1 MSQVS
6 WQETDGTAIS
16 ICSGSEGGVLL
27 GFGQSGGWLRHL
39 RRPTRA
45 RGMLL
50 AGFRLDLLSTC
61 YGMSYRHN
69 FSSWTGNRSKFH
81 SACKGNM
88 ITPVSLLNMDRRRNP
103 RITAMLPVRVWGVDA
118 HALPFMQLATVRN
131 ISSSG
136 AVVQGIRRRIQ
147 PGVVLEVQSGD
158 DKAQFKVVWVGRTGT
173 AREGEIGL
181 ETLPAEPCLWDQDL
195 SRYSELVG
203 TG

>member
-1 MSQVS
+1 
-6 WQETDGTAIS
+6 
-16 ICSGSEGGVLL
+16 
-27 GFGQSGGWLRHL
+27 
-39 RRPTRA
+39 
-45 RGMLL
+45 
-50 AGFRLDLLSTC
+50 
-61 YGMSYRHN
+61 MSYGHN

-88 ITPVSLLNMDRRRNP
+88 ITPVSSLNMDRRRNP

>member
-1 MSQVS
+1 
-6 WQETDGTAIS
+6 
-16 ICSGSEGGVLL
+16 
-27 GFGQSGGWLRHL
+27 
-39 RRPTRA
+39 
-45 RGMLL
+45 
-50 AGFRLDLLSTC
+50 
-61 YGMSYRHN
+61 
-69 FSSWTGNRSKFH
+69 
-81 SACKGNM
+81 M
-88 ITPVSLLNMDRRRNP
+88 ITPVSTHMDRRRNP

-173 AREGEIGL
+173 AREAEIGL

>member
-1 MSQVS
+1 MSQVPQ
-6 WQETDGTAIS
+6 QEIDGTTVGFRGS
-16 ICSGSEGGVLL
+16 SEGGVLL
-27 GFGQSGGWLRHL
+27 GFDQSGGWLRHL
-39 RRPTRA
+39 WRPARA
-45 RGMLL
+45 GGMLL
-50 AGFRLDLLSTC
+50 AGLRLDLLSNC
-61 YGMSYRHN
+61 CGMSYRHN

-88 ITPVSLLNMDRRRNP
+88 ITPVFTHMDRRRNP